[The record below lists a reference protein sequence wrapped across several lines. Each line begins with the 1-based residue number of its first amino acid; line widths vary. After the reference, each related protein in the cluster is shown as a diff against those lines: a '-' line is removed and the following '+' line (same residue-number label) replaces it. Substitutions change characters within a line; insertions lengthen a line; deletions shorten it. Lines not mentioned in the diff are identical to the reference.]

1 MGLDMYL
8 EKCDRRAW
16 GYKDMDISKIKA
28 DKPALYEELRPLM
41 HKRGSERYSWESF
54 FEEVG
59 YWRKANAIH
68 KWFVENVQNYADDCG
83 YYEASKEKLEELLEA
98 CIKVRDGSKLVDGM
112 IENGY
117 SYDENGARVPFM
129 EEGKYIANP
138 EIAEELLPTQSGF
151 FFGSTNY
158 DQWYIADIEETIDI
172 LTKVL
177 ETVDFDK
184 EMVVYSASW

>member
-8 EKCDRRAW
+8 DKCNRKAW
-16 GYKDMDISKIKA
+16 GYKDMDI
-28 DKPALYEELRPLM
+28 DKMKVNNPALYEELKPFIVM
-41 HKRGSERYSWESF
+41 RGEYHPWESF
-54 FEEVG
+54 FTKVG

-68 KWFVENVQNYADDCG
+68 KWLVDNVQNEVDDCE
-83 YYEASKEKLEELLEA
+83 YHEVSKEKIEELLEV
-98 CIKVRDGSKLVDGM
+98 CIKVRDGSNLVDGM

-117 SYDENGARVPFM
+117 TYENGKKKPFM

-138 EIAEELLPTQSGF
+138 ELAEELLPTQDGF

-158 DQWYIADIEETIDI
+158 DEYYMEDIEDTIDI
-172 LTKVL
+172 LQHAL
-177 ETVDFDK
+177 DTVDFDR

>member
-8 EKCDRRAW
+8 DKCNRKAW
-16 GYKDMDISKIKA
+16 GYKDMDI
-28 DKPALYEELRPLM
+28 DKMKVNNPALYEELKPFIIM
-41 HKRGSERYSWESF
+41 RGEHHPWETF
-54 FEEVG
+54 FTEVG

-68 KWFVENVQNYADDCG
+68 KWFVENVQNDVDNCE
-83 YYEASKEKLEELLEA
+83 YYEVSKEKLEELLDV
-98 CIKVRDGSKLVDGM
+98 CIRVRDGSNLVEGM

-117 SYDENGARVPFM
+117 SYENGKKVPFM

-138 EIAEELLPTQSGF
+138 ELAEELLPTQDGF

-158 DQWYIADIEETIDI
+158 DEYYMENIEDTIDI
-172 LTKVL
+172 LQHAL
-177 ETVDFDK
+177 DTVDFDR